1 MASESWLLFSPS
13 QGSRRAESQQALGAA
28 AARYSR
34 SCNAIFTKLDLNTVK
49 FINLEVRGK
58 TVFRARHM
66 SVLAQDPSVGAGRA
80 PAAELQGHGE
90 EVRSCFHS
98 EALGAGTS
106 GNAG

>member
-1 MASESWLLFSPS
+1 MSPGYSSLLPRVAGEPS
-13 QGSRRAESQQALGAA
+13 HSKLWVQLQPGTAEAVML
-28 AARYSR
+28 
-34 SCNAIFTKLDLNTVK
+34 FTKLDLNTVK

-58 TVFRARHM
+58 TVFRARHV
-66 SVLAQDPSVGAGRA
+66 SVLAQDPSVGAGHA

>member
-1 MASESWLLFSPS
+1 MSPGYSSLLPRVAGEPS
-13 QGSRRAESQQALGAA
+13 RSKLWVQLQPGTA
-28 AARYSR
+28 R

-58 TVFRARHM
+58 TVFRAPHV
-66 SVLAQDPSVGAGRA
+66 SVLAQDQSVGAGRA

-98 EALGAGTS
+98 EVLGAGTS

>member
-1 MASESWLLFSPS
+1 MSPGYSSLLPRVAGEPS
-13 QGSRRAESQQALGAA
+13 HSKLWVQLQPGTA
-28 AARYSR
+28 R

-58 TVFRARHM
+58 TVFRARHV

-98 EALGAGTS
+98 EVLGAGTS